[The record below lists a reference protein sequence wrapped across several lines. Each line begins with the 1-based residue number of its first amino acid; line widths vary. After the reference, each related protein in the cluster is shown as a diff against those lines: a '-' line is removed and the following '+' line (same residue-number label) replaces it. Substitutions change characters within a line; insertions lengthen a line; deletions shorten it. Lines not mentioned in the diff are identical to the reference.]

1 MTTSRTSVQGSQAPG
16 GRKRERGAQ
25 APRLA
30 PHDAS
35 AFVQQLAPGFPL
47 THLDK
52 VLYPENGIRKAELVA
67 YYAAIADWMLPHVA
81 RRPLVLLRC
90 PEGRRKSCFFQ
101 KHMTDGVPDDISRV
115 TIAEAK
121 GEGVYGFVKDLSGLV
136 ALAQLGVLEIHSWGC
151 HVQKLERPDLFVFD
165 LDPDEGLAFE
175 RVVDAALTLREQ
187 LAALGLESFVKT
199 TGGKGLHVVAPVR
212 AKHGWEQ
219 HKAFAHA
226 LVTSMMRAEPE
237 RYVTNMRKQA
247 RKGKIFLD
255 YLRNAR
261 GASSVAPY
269 SPRAR
274 EGALIATP
282 LRWSELEAGARPE
295 QFDLRG
301 VIRRLEDDPRDPWR
315 GFFELSQSL
324 PTRALQKLELT

>member
-1 MTTSRTSVQGSQAPG
+1 MTTMSSAANMRARSRNAS
-16 GRKRERGAQ
+16 ERQVSEAASGA
-25 APRLA
+25 
-30 PHDAS
+30 AS
-35 AFVQQLAPGFPL
+35 SFVQQLDVGFPL

-52 VLYPENGIRKAELVA
+52 VLYPELGLRKAELVA
-67 YYAAIADWMLPHVA
+67 YYTAVADWMLPHIA

-90 PEGRRKSCFFQ
+90 PEGRRRSCFFQ
-101 KHMTDGVPDDISRV
+101 KHMNEGIPEAVGRV

-121 GEGVYGFVKDLSGLV
+121 GDGVYGFVKDLNGLV
-136 ALAQLGVLEIHSWGC
+136 ALAQLGVLEIHGWGC
-151 HVQKLERPDLFVFD
+151 HVQKLEKPDLFVFD
-165 LDPDEGLAFE
+165 LDPDAGLPFE
-175 RVVDAALTLREQ
+175 RVVEAALTLREQ

-199 TGGKGLHVVAPVR
+199 TGGKGLHVVVPVR
-212 AKHGWEQ
+212 AKHGWDE

-226 LVTSMMRAEPE
+226 LVTSMTRAEPE
-237 RYVTNMRKQA
+237 RYVTNMRKEA

-261 GASSVAPY
+261 GASAVAPY

-274 EGALIATP
+274 AGALIATP
-282 LRWSELEAGARPE
+282 LRWSELEASARPE

-315 GFFELSQSL
+315 GFFELSQAL
-324 PTRALQKLELT
+324 PSRALQKLELS